1 MIAITGAKG
10 GCGKTTTTLG
20 LAEEFARRGTPT
32 LIVDADRQLP
42 NLHVAADVDRKPT
55 IASVSEGDTLTEFA
69 HQYPANDN
77 IRVLPAPT
85 SEESVDMQSKLTELK
100 TDSIRILVDCPAG
113 VGPDAVDPLVVA
125 DHAIVV
131 TRNTKQSYEA
141 AQKTI
146 DTAQRLNLPI
156 AGVMVNQCDEF
167 PGNIPLEGEFP
178 LVQPV
183 PTYSSQAPHRNPTAR
198 EAYNAIVDEFTDNRL
213 PTGIPAIDTRTD
225 GVPSGSIIGV
235 SAKPDARS
243 EQLLYALASTDR
255 QTTYITTERSE
266 QIILNQLRESDIAS
280 LSPQPIIKQVNGPDV
295 LEQVELLIESLP
307 KNSNLIID
315 SMDRLE
321 QTDREAYVSFMNTLS
336 QEVYNAG
343 AIAMVHMIERSSPSR
358 NRSTTTQFLDLE
370 LALERIEEDGSVVRQ
385 ISTPISRS
393 PELPE
398 MTATSELF

>member
-42 NLHVAADVDRKPT
+42 NLHVAADVDREPT
-55 IASVSEGDTLTEFA
+55 IASVSAGDTLTEFA
-69 HQYPANDN
+69 HQYPGHEN

-85 SEESVDMQSKLTELK
+85 SEESVDMQSKLEELK
-100 TDSIRILVDCPAG
+100 TDSIRVLVDCPAG

-156 AGVMVNQCDEF
+156 AGVVVNQCDEF
-167 PGNIPLEGEFP
+167 PGNLPLEGEFP
-178 LVQPV
+178 IVQPV
-183 PTYSSQAPHRNPTAR
+183 PSYSSHRDPKAR
-198 EAYNAIVDEFTDNRL
+198 EAYNALVDEFVDHRL
-213 PTGIPAIDTRTD
+213 PTGIPAIDTPTD

-243 EQLLYALASTDR
+243 ERLLYALTSTDR

-266 QIILNQLRESDIAS
+266 QIILNQLRESDVAS
-280 LSPQPIIKQVNGPDV
+280 LSPQPIIKHVDGPDV
-295 LEQVELLIESLP
+295 LEQVGLLIESLP
-307 KNSNLIID
+307 QNSNLIID

-321 QTDREAYVSFMNTLS
+321 QTDREAYISFMNTLS
-336 QEVYNAG
+336 QEVHNAG
-343 AIAMVHMIERSSPSR
+343 AIAMVHMLDRSQTSR
-358 NRSTTTQFLDLE
+358 NRSTTTQFVDLE
-370 LALERIEEDGSVVRQ
+370 LALERIEDSGSVMRQ

-398 MTATSELF
+398 MTVTSELF